1 MLLIAAS
8 SKGEIM
14 LGWISASHLA
24 VLIPIIFVC
33 GAIVVSIVAVIV
45 QGRNKDL
52 EHRERLVALEKGIP
66 LPEPKQRIKKP
77 VHSARRAWALIFI
90 GIGLAL
96 VPAIWAADGAR
107 GGMWG
112 LLPLFIGIGLLA
124 AAILDKKEYDEKNGS
139 RQ

>member
-1 MLLIAAS
+1 
-8 SKGEIM
+8 M
-14 LGWISASHLA
+14 LGWISATHLV

-33 GAIVVSIVAVIV
+33 GAIVVSIVAVII

-52 EHRERLVALEKGIP
+52 EHRERLAAMEKGIP
-66 LPEPKQRIKKP
+66 LPEPKKIIKKP

-96 VPAIWAADGAR
+96 VPAIWAVEGAK

-124 AAILDKKEYDEKNGS
+124 AAIMDKKEYEERNRSG
-139 RQ
+139 Q